1 MGLLV
6 GSTAR
11 DIRTAPAIANLLFF
25 PMMFLSGSAM
35 PFAVLP
41 EGVQRFARLL
51 PTTYLNEIYSG
62 VIVRG
67 EGLLTLAGSLAV
79 LLVDRRRSASC

>member
-11 DIRTAPAIANLLFF
+11 DMRTAPAIANLLFF

-41 EGVQRFARLL
+41 DGVKRFARLL
-51 PTTYLNEIYSG
+51 PTTYLIDTYSS

-67 EGLLTLAGSLAV
+67 EGLWRSP
-79 LLVDRRRSASC
+79 DRWPCCSPSASSASS